1 MNGFEG
7 DRSHPAQRGGS
18 KGGQGLEGDRSIQH
32 RGRAPKGD
40 RSIRRS
46 EGRQTAK
53 GTGPIRRSEGHSG
66 GGQVP
71 SDAAG
76 AFRRGQVSSDA
87 ARGGGFEGDRSHPR
101 PREVPKWDRSRLTRR
116 WCGEG
121 FLENRSLQSR
131 RGGFQKEQVKNG
143 RSDRV

>member
-87 ARGGGFEGDRSHPR
+87 ARGGGFEGDRSHPT
-101 PREVPKWDRSRLTRR
+101 PAGGIPKGTGLIGRSEGR
-116 WCGEG
+116 W
-121 FLENRSLQSR
+121 LR
-131 RGGFQKEQVKNG
+131 RGQVPSEAA
-143 RSDRV
+143 RSSEVGQVTSDAAMVW